1 MRFRIS
7 SDQYL
12 SKMRE
17 EQNTKP
23 IQEHTS
29 QIFGEMNVVEPFVRV
44 GFVEMKIEN
53 EERLKKEEA
62 VGRWRDENL
71 KKKMGSF
78 KFVL

>member
-1 MRFRIS
+1 
-7 SDQYL
+7 
-12 SKMRE
+12 
-17 EQNTKP
+17 
-23 IQEHTS
+23 
-29 QIFGEMNVVEPFVRV
+29 MNVVEPFVRV